1 MARKCGPVA
10 PLERIAV
17 RGGSAGLPRH
27 ADRDRR
33 ARPFIPACATVNS
46 VCEPQF
52 WFDRLIRTA
61 IANSIACNCPIRFQ
75 TGGDG
80 NVFQQATHLFWRGSP
95 ARHPHTCPGSDNESG
110 DGCEKE
116 GRMTR
121 KLLKTAAIVVIA
133 LAPVV
138 AAGSA
143 EAHGGRF
150 WWRLSRRGFSRGRF
164 RAGRFSRPR
173 LFVATGF
180 GLVGFLGGF
189 LPRLLWRLLP
199 RLLRIRL
206 LLSDRIRDHALL
218 LITAGCPGSI
228 AVPR

>member
-1 MARKCGPVA
+1 
-10 PLERIAV
+10 
-17 RGGSAGLPRH
+17 
-27 ADRDRR
+27 
-33 ARPFIPACATVNS
+33 
-46 VCEPQF
+46 
-52 WFDRLIRTA
+52 
-61 IANSIACNCPIRFQ
+61 
-75 TGGDG
+75 
-80 NVFQQATHLFWRGSP
+80 
-95 ARHPHTCPGSDNESG
+95 
-110 DGCEKE
+110 
-116 GRMTR
+116 MTR

-138 AAGSA
+138 AAGTA
-143 EAHGGRF
+143 EGFGG
-150 WWRLSRRGFSRGRF
+150 GF
-164 RAGRFSRPR
+164 RAVGFHGALSGGEVFATAA
-173 LFVATGF
+173 FVATGF